1 VLLSATTCHCPI
13 TFVVPSGYPI
23 AVYLESHELTLQPAF
38 NAYGL
43 LLFGGPIELDIHGRG
58 LLVDGWLRLRGWAR
72 IGVLVS
78 RLRILLDEVLR
89 KRIDNPHILATDD
102 GLIGVVQRLVEL
114 NGQDQ

>member
-1 VLLSATTCHCPI
+1 MAAHLDFEA
-13 TFVVPSGYPI
+13 
-23 AVYLESHELTLQPAF
+23 LTWRTAF

-43 LLFGGPIELDIHGRG
+43 LLFGGPIELDTNGSG

-78 RLRILLDEVLR
+78 RLRILLDEAMR
-89 KRIDNPHILATDD
+89 KRIDNPGVQTGDD
-102 GLIGVVQRLVEL
+102 SVISIVRRLVEF